1 MKNQILDIMNKKDY
15 LPLNI
20 DELYNLLNLNSASD
34 FTLLAKTLNQMV
46 DEKLIIYNSK
56 GQFAPLAYFNIA
68 YGIIDVKDAGFA
80 FLDTEYGSIFIPYSA
95 LNGALTYDEVMVKY
109 NFDSKGRLEGEVLE
123 IVKRNN
129 TELVGIISKYHGKY
143 VVKPL
148 DYKIHLQVFVK
159 KEDINHAVSGD
170 IVKVKIDTFCQ
181 NHTAD
186 GVIIKSYG
194 NKNLPGLDITGLVLA
209 KNIRTEFSNEAV
221 EELQVIPTSIN
232 ANEEMTK
239 NPKRR
244 DLRNKPIITIDGDD
258 AKDLDDAICV
268 EKLDNGHYLLGVYIA
283 DVANYVKEQSFLDIE
298 AYERGTSVYL
308 PDRVIPMLPKKL
320 SNGICSLN
328 EKVDRLVMAC
338 EMEIDSSGKV
348 VNYEIFEA
356 IIHSNHRMTYT
367 AVNQIL
373 EDNDKELI
381 SKYQDIVPLLQNME
395 ELAKILNN
403 MRLKRGSFEFESLE
417 PKLIL
422 DENGKVIQIE
432 VRIRRT
438 AEKLIEE
445 FMLVANETVAQAMTW
460 LDVPFIYRVHEEPKD
475 EKLTRLLLALDQ
487 FGYDMKIKNK
497 KALPKTLQQILLDM
511 ENETRTKSEKMKDA
525 IVSRLMIRSM
535 TKAKYQETNIGHF
548 GLASSCYTHFTSP
561 IRRYPDLLV
570 HRLIKEFM
578 LGKKET
584 FATNPVS
591 YFMEKVNKSAIQASL
606 TERKAE
612 VLERDCVDLKKTEYM
627 SNFIGETFKG
637 ILSSITQYGL
647 YIMLDNTVEG
657 LVKYNQMTDDYYEI
671 DELKGRVKGEKTR
684 KVYQIGDKVIVR
696 VIKTNLE
703 KRAVEFRLL
712 RKDK

>member
-1 MKNQILDIMNKKDY
+1 M
-15 LPLNI
+15 
-20 DELYNLLNLNSASD
+20 D
-34 FTLLAKTLNQMV
+34 FYPV
-46 DEKLIIYNSK
+46 
-56 GQFAPLAYFNIA
+56 
-68 YGIIDVKDAGFA
+68 
-80 FLDTEYGSIFIPYSA
+80 
-95 LNGALTYDEVMVKY
+95 
-109 NFDSKGRLEGEVLE
+109 
-123 IVKRNN
+123 
-129 TELVGIISKYHGKY
+129 
-143 VVKPL
+143 
-148 DYKIHLQVFVK
+148 
-159 KEDINHAVSGD
+159 
-170 IVKVKIDTFCQ
+170 
-181 NHTAD
+181 
-186 GVIIKSYG
+186 
-194 NKNLPGLDITGLVLA
+194 
-209 KNIRTEFSNEAV
+209 
-221 EELQVIPTSIN
+221 
-232 ANEEMTK
+232 
-239 NPKRR
+239 
-244 DLRNKPIITIDGDD
+244 
-258 AKDLDDAICV
+258 AI
-268 EKLDNGHYLLGVYIA
+268 
-283 DVANYVKEQSFLDIE
+283 
-298 AYERGTSVYL
+298 
-308 PDRVIPMLPKKL
+308 
-320 SNGICSLN
+320 
-328 EKVDRLVMAC
+328 
-338 EMEIDSSGKV
+338 
-348 VNYEIFEA
+348 
-356 IIHSNHRMTYT
+356 
-367 AVNQIL
+367 
-373 EDNDKELI
+373 
-381 SKYQDIVPLLQNME
+381 
-395 ELAKILNN
+395 
-403 MRLKRGSFEFESLE
+403 
-417 PKLIL
+417 
-422 DENGKVIQIE
+422 
-432 VRIRRT
+432 
-438 AEKLIEE
+438 EKLIEE

-511 ENETRTKSEKMKDA
+511 ENETRTKSEKIKDA